1 MVNQAAGCLTGS
13 LSGFA
18 KTENHMTKRP
28 AIVLAIAFC
37 FFSVVCSTAPVSAK
51 DKWTSVRSKNF
62 LMIGNA
68 SEKEIRQ
75 VGVRL
80 EQFREVFSRLFTSL
94 KIDSPV
100 PTTVI
105 VFKNDQS
112 YRPFKPNANTAG
124 YFQAGPDVNY
134 ITLQLTSD
142 LNSQQDP
149 FAIILHEYTHLLVR
163 NTSGN
168 VPTWF
173 NEGLAEYYSNFTITS
188 DQKVVVG
195 RPIASHVYLLR
206 ENKML
211 PLRTLFQVDPKS
223 PYYNERDK
231 QSIFYAESWALM
243 HYLILG
249 NGGQRMAQLS
259 KFVDLISAGRPM
271 EKAFQEAFAMTF
283 ESMEKEL
290 RAYIQRDR
298 YPILSGSF
306 QSKVGYDS
314 AMQAAPITEAEA
326 QAYLGDLLLKSNRA
340 DAEVY
345 LQKALALEPDLP
357 MANAS
362 LGLLRVRQGKHDEA
376 RKRLERAVAGNSQ
389 NYLIHYY
396 YAYALSQEGNSDM
409 ETVMGMAPETA
420 VIMRRELKRAIELRP
435 DFLESYSLLA
445 FVNLVTENELE
456 GTMEMLK
463 RALAGSPHRH
473 DLMFMLA
480 QLYLRKHDFKAA
492 RQLIDKIITN
502 GDEDVRQRTQRLL
515 TQLVSVEEHLARI
528 EKLKEE
534 EASYRRTGTAPYSSG
549 TSPASIEHPFDPAAA
564 LRDSLR
570 RPITGET
577 QTQGA
582 LTRIDCDAKGI
593 TFVVKVGNRLLKLN
607 TDTFLHANIMSFS
620 EDAGNE
626 ITCGIRKTQNN
637 VVVAYVPLNYPHAKV
652 DGALKSLEF
661 VPPDFKLKP

>member
-1 MVNQAAGCLTGS
+1 
-13 LSGFA
+13 
-18 KTENHMTKRP
+18 MTKRL

-37 FFSVVCSTAPVSAK
+37 FLSVVSPTVSVSAK

-62 LMIGNA
+62 LMLGNA

-80 EQFREVFSRLFTSL
+80 EQFREVFSRLFTTL

-105 VFKNDQS
+105 VFKDDQS
-112 YRPFKPNANTAG
+112 YRPFKLNANTAG
-124 YFQAGPDVNY
+124 YFQPGPDVNY
-134 ITLQLTSD
+134 ITLELASE
-142 LNSQQDP
+142 LNSEQDP
-149 FAIILHEYTHLLVR
+149 FAIILHEYTHLLIR

-173 NEGLAEYYSNFTITS
+173 NEGLAEYYSSFSITS
-188 DQKVVVG
+188 DQKVIVG
-195 RPIASHVYLLR
+195 RPIASHVYRLR
-206 ENKML
+206 ANKML
-211 PLRTLFQVDPKS
+211 PLRTLFQVDQKS

-231 QSIFYAESWALM
+231 QSIFYAESWALI

-249 NGGQRMAQLS
+249 KDGQRMPQLT
-259 KFVDLISAGRPM
+259 KFVDLISAGAPM
-271 EKAFQEAFAMTF
+271 EKAFEQAFAMTF

-290 RAYIQRDR
+290 NAYIQRDR
-298 YPILSGSF
+298 YPIMSGSF

-345 LQKALALEPDLP
+345 LQKALALDPDLP

-362 LGLLRVRQGKHDEA
+362 LGLLRVRQGKHEEA
-376 RKRLERAVAGNSQ
+376 RKRLERAVAASSQ

-396 YAYALSQEGNSDM
+396 YAYALSQEGNRDM
-409 ETVMGMAPETA
+409 DTVFGMAPGIA
-420 VIMRRELKRAIELRP
+420 DIMRRELNRAIELRP

-456 GTMEMLK
+456 KTKEMLK
-463 RALAGSPHRH
+463 RVLAGSPHQP

-480 QLYLRKHDFKAA
+480 QLYLRQQDFKES
-492 RQLIDKIITN
+492 RQLINKVIEN
-502 GDEDVRQRTQRLL
+502 GDEFLRQRAERLL
-515 TQLVSVEEHLARI
+515 AQLVSVEAHLARI

-534 EASYRRTGTAPYSSG
+534 EASYKRTGGDSNET
-549 TSPASIEHPFDPAAA
+549 TSETSIERPFDPAAA
-564 LRDSLR
+564 LRESLR
-570 RPITGET
+570 RPVTGET
-577 QTQGA
+577 QTQGT
-582 LTRIDCDAKGI
+582 LSRIDCDAKGI
-593 TFVVKVGNRLLKLN
+593 TFVVKVGDRMLKLN
-607 TDTFLHANIMSFS
+607 TDTFRHANIMSFS
-620 EDAGNE
+620 DDAGNE
-626 ITCGIRKTQNN
+626 ITCGIRKIQNN
-637 VVVAYVPLNYPHAKV
+637 VVVAYVPKTDPRVKT
-652 DGALKSLEF
+652 DGVLKSLEF
-661 VPPDFKLKP
+661 VPSDFKLKP

>member
-1 MVNQAAGCLTGS
+1 
-13 LSGFA
+13 
-18 KTENHMTKRP
+18 MTKRL
-28 AIVLAIAFC
+28 AVVLAIAFC
-37 FFSVVCSTAPVSAK
+37 FLGVVYSSAPVSAK

-62 LMIGNA
+62 LMLGNA
-68 SEKEIRQ
+68 SEKDIRQ

-80 EQFREVFSRLFTSL
+80 EQFREVFSRLFTNF

-105 VFKNDQS
+105 VFKNDES
-112 YRPFKPNANTAG
+112 YRPFKLNANTSG
-124 YFQAGPDVNY
+124 YFQPGPDVNY
-134 ITLQLTSD
+134 ITLELTSD
-142 LNSQQDP
+142 VNSEQDP
-149 FAIILHEYTHLLVR
+149 FAVILHEYTHLLVR

-173 NEGLAEYYSNFTITS
+173 NEGLAEYYSNFSITS

-206 ENKML
+206 DKKML
-211 PLRTLFQVDPKS
+211 PLRTLFQVDQKS

-231 QSIFYAESWALM
+231 QSIFYAESWALI

-249 NGGQRMAQLS
+249 NGGQRMTQLT
-259 KFVDLISAGRPM
+259 KFVDLISAGTPM

-283 ESMEKEL
+283 EGMEKEL
-290 RAYIQRDR
+290 SAYIQRDR

-326 QAYLGDLLLKSNRA
+326 QAYLGDLLLKGNRA

-345 LQKALALEPDLP
+345 LQKALALDPDSPL
-357 MANAS
+357 ANAS

-376 RKRLERAVAGNSQ
+376 RKRLERAVAASSQ

-396 YAYALSQEGNSDM
+396 YAYALSQEGNGDM

-420 VIMRRELKRAIELRP
+420 AIMRRELKRAIELRP
-435 DFLESYSLLA
+435 DFLASYSLLA

-456 GTMEMLK
+456 ETIEMLK
-463 RALAGSPHRH
+463 RVLAGSPHGH

-480 QLYLRKHDFKAA
+480 QLYLRKQDFKAA
-492 RQLIDKIITN
+492 RQLINKITEN
-502 GDEDVRQRTQRLL
+502 GDSVLRERAQRLL
-515 TQLVSVEEHLARI
+515 TQLISVEEHLARI
-528 EKLKEE
+528 EKLKQE
-534 EASYRRTGTAPYSSG
+534 EASYSRAGTTPGDSSAA
-549 TSPASIEHPFDPAAA
+549 TSQTSIERPFDPAAA
-564 LRDSLR
+564 LRESLR
-570 RPITGET
+570 RPVTGET
-577 QTQGA
+577 RTQGT
-582 LTRIDCDAKGI
+582 LTRIDGDAKGI
-593 TFVVKVGNRLLKLN
+593 TFIVNVGDRMLKLN

-637 VVVAYVPLNYPHAKV
+637 VVVAYVPLTGPRAKV
-652 DGALKSLEF
+652 DGALKSVEF

>member
-1 MVNQAAGCLTGS
+1 
-13 LSGFA
+13 
-18 KTENHMTKRP
+18 MTKRL
-28 AIVLAIAFC
+28 AVVLAIAFC
-37 FFSVVCSTAPVSAK
+37 FCAVVCSTAPVSAK

-62 LMIGNA
+62 LLLGNA
-68 SEKEIRQ
+68 SEKDIRQ

-105 VFKNDQS
+105 VFKNDDS
-112 YRPFKPNANTAG
+112 YRPFKLNANTAG
-124 YFQAGPDVNY
+124 YFQPGPDVNY
-134 ITLQLTSD
+134 ITLQLSSD
-142 LNSQQDP
+142 VNSQQDP
-149 FAIILHEYTHLLVR
+149 FAIILHEFTHLLVR

-173 NEGLAEYYSNFTITS
+173 NEGLAEYYSNFSITS

-195 RPIASHVYLLR
+195 RPIASHVFLLR
-206 ENKML
+206 DSKML

-249 NGGQRMAQLS
+249 KDGQRMPQLS
-259 KFVDLISAGRPM
+259 KFIDMISAGAPM
-271 EKAFQEAFAMTF
+271 EQAFQQAFAMSF
-283 ESMEKEL
+283 ESMEREL

-306 QSKVGYDS
+306 QSRVGYDS
-314 AMQAAPITEAEA
+314 AMQAAPISEAEA

-340 DAEVY
+340 DAEIY
-345 LQKALALEPDLP
+345 LQKALALDPDLP

-362 LGLLRVRQGKHDEA
+362 LGLLRVRQGKHEEA
-376 RKRLERAVAGNSQ
+376 RRLLERAVTASSQ

-396 YAYALSQEGNSDM
+396 YAYALSQEGNRDM

-420 VIMRRELKRAIELRP
+420 AIMRRELKRAIQLRP

-445 FVNLVTENELE
+445 FVNLVTENELDE
-456 GTMEMLK
+456 TMEMLT
-463 RALAGSPHRH
+463 RALAGSPHRN
-473 DLMFMLA
+473 DLTFMLA
-480 QLYLRKHDFKAA
+480 QLYLRKLDFKSA
-492 RQLIDKIITN
+492 RQLIDKITIN
-502 GDEDVRQRTQRLL
+502 GDADVRQRAQRLL
-515 TQLVSVEEHLARI
+515 TQLVSMEEQFARI
-528 EKLKEE
+528 NSLKEE
-534 EASYRRTGTAPYSSG
+534 QASHSQAGATAGDEGKP
-549 TSPASIEHPFDPAAA
+549 TTQTFIEHPFDPAAA
-564 LRDSLR
+564 LRESLR
-570 RPITGET
+570 RPATGET
-577 QTQGA
+577 QIQGT

-593 TFVVKVGNRLLKLN
+593 NFVVKVNERLLKLN

-620 EDAGNE
+620 EDAGSE
-626 ITCGIRKTQNN
+626 ITCGVRKTANN
-637 VVVAYVPLNYPHAKV
+637 VVVAYVPPSDPRAKV
-652 DGALKSLEF
+652 DGKLKSLEF
-661 VPPDFKLKP
+661 VPSDFKLKP